1 MTISLLDSTSPHLRR
16 AAHIPT
22 EPDSGIESYGNR
34 ELLEMPLLAVFCSIE
49 CPGDLILQTYD
60 LARLLA
66 NISCCAV
73 IGGFQSPIEQE
84 FLIALLR
91 GTTPAIVCPARTL
104 HVTSLEPY
112 RQAIDQGR
120 LLLVSPFA
128 SHERRMTRQ
137 TCQRRNTFV
146 AALADRVFVSY
157 ASPGGMVERMC
168 RDVLAQHKPVFT
180 FDSQCNRTIMDAGAI
195 GISCD
200 DAGLARLVDGID
212 GNWISVPSGPR

>member
-1 MTISLLDSTSPHLRR
+1 MTVDLVPCRDLGLSSAVVSSNCGSVEAVGSRDLLVMRKL
-16 AAHIPT
+16 
-22 EPDSGIESYGNR
+22 G
-34 ELLEMPLLAVFCSIE
+34 VFCSIE
-49 CPGDLILQTYD
+49 CPGELILRTYD

-66 NISCCAV
+66 NIGHWAV

-104 HVTSLEPY
+104 HATSLEPY

-120 LLLVSPFA
+120 LLLLSPFA

-137 TCQRRNTFV
+137 TCDRRNSFV
-146 AALADRVFVSY
+146 AAMADRVFVSY
-157 ASPGGMVERMC
+157 ASPRGMVEHMC
-168 RDVLAQHKPVFT
+168 RDLLVQRRPVFT
-180 FDSQCNRTIMDAGAI
+180 FDSHHNRASMDAGAI

-200 DAGLARLVDGID
+200 EAGLARLVDGID
-212 GNWISVPSGPR
+212 GNETLVSPAPR

>member
-1 MTISLLDSTSPHLRR
+1 MTVDLIPRCDLELSSTVVSS
-16 AAHIPT
+16 
-22 EPDSGIESYGNR
+22 DSGSVEAVGSR
-34 ELLEMPLLAVFCSIE
+34 DLLAMRKLGVFCSVK
-49 CPGDLILQTYD
+49 CPGELILQTYD

-66 NISCCAV
+66 NIGHWVV

-104 HVTSLEPY
+104 HTTSPELY

-120 LLLVSPFA
+120 LLLLSPFS

-137 TCQRRNTFV
+137 TCERRNSFV
-146 AALADRVFVSY
+146 AAVADRVFVSY

-168 RDVLAQHKPVFT
+168 QNLLVQHKPVFT
-180 FDSQCNRTIMDAGAI
+180 FDSQYNHNIMGSGAV
-195 GISCD
+195 GITCD
-200 DAGLARLVDGID
+200 EAGLARLVDGID
-212 GNWISVPSGPR
+212 SNGTSASPAPR

>member
-1 MTISLLDSTSPHLRR
+1 MTVDLVPCRELELSSAVVSS
-16 AAHIPT
+16 
-22 EPDSGIESYGNR
+22 DSGSVEAVGSR
-34 ELLEMPLLAVFCSIE
+34 DLLAMRKLGVFCSVK
-49 CPGDLILQTYD
+49 CPGELILQTYD

-66 NISCCAV
+66 NIGHWAV

-104 HVTSLEPY
+104 HTTSLEPY

-120 LLLVSPFA
+120 LLLLSPFA

-137 TCQRRNTFV
+137 TCERRNIFV
-146 AALADRVFVSY
+146 AAMADRMFVSY
-157 ASPGGMVERMC
+157 ASLGGMVERMC
-168 RDVLAQHKPVFT
+168 QNLLVQHKPVFT
-180 FDSQCNRTIMDAGAI
+180 FDSQYNRTIMDAGAI

-200 DAGLARLVDGID
+200 DAGLAKLVGTL
-212 GNWISVPSGPR
+212 SV

>member
-1 MTISLLDSTSPHLRR
+1 MTVDLVPCRDLELSSAVVSS
-16 AAHIPT
+16 
-22 EPDSGIESYGNR
+22 DSGSVEAVGSR
-34 ELLEMPLLAVFCSIE
+34 DLLAMRKLGVFCSVK
-49 CPGDLILQTYD
+49 CPGELILQTYD

-66 NISCCAV
+66 NIGHWTV
-73 IGGFQSPIEQE
+73 IGGFQSPIEEE

-104 HVTSLEPY
+104 HATSLEPY

-120 LLLVSPFA
+120 LLLLSPFS

-137 TCQRRNTFV
+137 TCERRNSFV
-146 AALADRVFVSY
+146 ATVADRLFVSY

-180 FDSQCNRTIMDAGAI
+180 FDSQHNRAIMDAGAI

-200 DAGLARLVDGID
+200 DAGLARLVDGIA
-212 GNWISVPSGPR
+212 GNGTSVSSASR

>member
-1 MTISLLDSTSPHLRR
+1 MTISLLDATTSRLRR
-16 AAHIPT
+16 AASMLR
-22 EPDSGIESYGNR
+22 DSEVGVESSGNQMV
-34 ELLEMPLLAVFCSIE
+34 LDMPLLGVFCSVE
-49 CPGDLILQTYD
+49 CPGDLILKTYD

-66 NISCCAV
+66 SASRFAI

-91 GTTPAIVCPARTL
+91 GTTSVIVCPARTL
-104 HVTSLEPY
+104 HATSLEPY

-120 LLLVSPFA
+120 LLLLSPFA

-137 TCQRRNTFV
+137 TCDRRNSFV
-146 AALADRVFVSY
+146 AAVADRVFVSY
-157 ASPGGMVERMC
+157 ASPGGMVEHMC
-168 RDVLAQHKPVFT
+168 RDLLVQHKPVFT
-180 FDSQCNRTIMDAGAI
+180 FDSQYNRTIMGAGAI

-212 GNWISVPSGPR
+212 GNGISVPSGPR

>member
-1 MTISLLDSTSPHLRR
+1 LSSAGVSSS
-16 AAHIPT
+16 
-22 EPDSGIESYGNR
+22 SGLIEAVGSR
-34 ELLEMPLLAVFCSIE
+34 DLLAMHKLGVFCSVK
-49 CPGDLILQTYD
+49 CPGELILQTYD

-66 NISCCAV
+66 SIGRCAV

-104 HVTSLEPY
+104 HATSLEPY

-120 LLLVSPFA
+120 LLLLSPFA

-137 TCQRRNTFV
+137 TCERRNSFV
-146 AALADRVFVSY
+146 AAVAERMFVSY

-168 RDVLAQHKPVFT
+168 RNVLAQHKPVYT
-180 FDSQCNRTIMDAGAI
+180 FDSQYNHNIMGSGAV
-195 GISCD
+195 GITCD
-200 DAGLARLVDGID
+200 EAGLARLVDGID
-212 GNWISVPSGPR
+212 GNGTSASPAPR